1 MLDNSALPSGAL
13 VYNAGDRQ
21 LTSEQYE
28 RLKSELEAGFQGAR
42 NAGRRV
48 GETIGA
54 IVVCI
59 RCVRDIAGGT
69 YADGA
74 VGRL

>member
-42 NAGRRV
+42 NAGRPILL
-48 GETIGA
+48 E
-54 IVVCI
+54 
-59 RCVRDIAGGT
+59 GGLDWRALLEVT
-69 YADGA
+69 A
-74 VGRL
+74 R